1 MPDKTYAY
9 TWDGVLLFAPREL
22 SNTAHAHFPA
32 TLLMAVDRPFAL
44 TIAGERRYYEIALLA
59 PNVSRQTDTEGHPVV
74 DLLIDPDDTL
84 YRHLHPLLGGQPVVG
99 LEGSRIAAVRE
110 RFADIFQGRLDCR
123 SAAQFVTDTLHALC
137 PEPLPELPWD
147 ARVTQA
153 TRYLRQRVPGS
164 APTAAEV
171 AAHVGLSES
180 RFGHLF
186 SEQLGLPLR
195 QYLLWLRLR
204 HAARLWAQGRSLSEM
219 ALGAG
224 FYDHAHF
231 TRTLR
236 RMTDYAPSML
246 TDPHSVVRCDCAG
259 ANQAL

>member
-1 MPDKTYAY
+1 MQDKTYAY

-32 TLLMAVDRPFAL
+32 TLLMGVDGPIAL
-44 TIAGERRYYEIALLA
+44 TIEGKRRHYDVALIA
-59 PNVSRQTDTEGHPVV
+59 PNVNRQTDTEGRPVV
-74 DLLIDPDDTL
+74 DLLIDPDDDA
-84 YRHLHPLLGGQPVVG
+84 YRYLHPLLGGQLVVA
-99 LEGSRIAAVRE
+99 LESARLGTVRE
-110 RFADIFQGRLDCR
+110 RFADIFRGHLDCR

-137 PEPLPELPWD
+137 PEPLPALPWD

-153 TRYLRQRVPGS
+153 TRYLRRRVPGN

-171 AAHVGLSES
+171 AEHVGLSES

-204 HAARLWAQGRSLSEM
+204 QAARLWAQGKSLSEV

-246 TDPHSVVRCDCAG
+246 KDPRSVVRCDCAD
-259 ANQAL
+259 AS